1 MLHRAFK
8 CGLVKVTNVFTLRS
22 AAADVLCGD
31 FCVSNSTSLQIPS
44 CFEFSNIITRL
55 GSFTTHEG
63 LRNLCLLNIRERM
76 ATSGQQVL
84 IKRILCVLSKIFDET
99 EDPENTYTIRSA
111 KARNDVAPPNL
122 LKVVDQ
128 KN

>member
-8 CGLVKVTNVFTLRS
+8 CGLVKDTNVFTLRS
-22 AAADVLCGD
+22 AAADVLCRD
-31 FCVSNSTSLQIPS
+31 SCVSKSTSLQTPS

-55 GSFTTHEG
+55 GCFTTHEG

-84 IKRILCVLSKIFDET
+84 IKRILCFLSKIVDET
-99 EDPENTYTIRSA
+99 EDPENTYIVRT
-111 KARNDVAPPNL
+111 N
-122 LKVVDQ
+122 
-128 KN
+128 